1 MPFTP
6 EAFTARRPF
15 LYHYTAI
22 ENVDWIRYCRRLDSA
37 AMLAGSGNLPV
48 LLKKREIAEKVSV
61 EGQDVWLQT
70 QRPLYEKNIRFQGG
84 WTMLDLLAR
93 LSSLVF
99 FWPGDGRGPIPYG
112 DRHRTGNKWPSNA
125 VALRI
130 PSRELFE
137 SLSRDSVLFCRYN
150 SGSPRWSNRQASPR
164 GPHAFLPGYNFPGT
178 PGAVVEVVVK
188 DSVKLP
194 GGTEI
199 FVDNS
204 WELLPV

>member
-1 MPFTP
+1 MPFTLD
-6 EAFTARRPF
+6 AFIARRPF
-15 LYHYTAI
+15 LYHFTAV
-22 ENVDWIRYCRRLDSA
+22 ENLDRIRYLRSIDSA
-37 AMLAGSGNLPV
+37 AMLAGKSNPPV
-48 LLKKREIAEKVSV
+48 PIKKRDIAEPLKI
-61 EGQDVWLQT
+61 EGHVVWLQT
-70 QRPLYEKNIRFQGG
+70 QRPLYEKNIRFQVG

-93 LSSLVF
+93 LNSLVF
-99 FWPGDGRGPIPYG
+99 FWPGDGRGPIPHG

-164 GPHAFLPGYNFPGT
+164 GPHTFLPGCDFPGT
-178 PGAVVEVVVK
+178 PRAVVEVVVK

-194 GGTEI
+194 GGTEVS
-199 FVDNS
+199 VDDS
-204 WELLPV
+204 WELLSV